1 MRHSARTT
9 SGETTHGKAMPSSGH
24 ATGEQI
30 ARAARV
36 EQLRRLVAAGR
47 YHVEPK
53 ALAMKILARA
63 LRQAE

>member
-1 MRHSARTT
+1 MPLSGRPT
-9 SGETTHGKAMPSSGH
+9 SSKAHGKALPAPPS
-24 ATGEQI
+24 GEQI

-36 EQLRRLVAAGR
+36 AELRRLVAAGR

-63 LRQAE
+63 LREQPE